1 MVDAQIKSTKEI
13 ETLKFNII
21 DKVGKGDLESWGL

>member
-13 ETLKFNII
+13 ETLKLNII